1 MTRGR
6 VLAHAG
12 GAALAP
18 LAAVAPASAQDAA
31 LRIGVPASDSFA
43 IGFFAVD
50 EGFFRRAGFDA
61 TVMPFRGSGPVSAAV
76 AGGALDIGLTDV
88 IQIANATSRGIPF
101 AAIAG
106 GGLYSAQESNTELC
120 VAKTSSYRN
129 PKDLEGQTVAV
140 ITVASLMAA
149 AVKAWLAQHGA
160 DPEKVRLVEMPP
172 AEMVPA
178 LERGTVAAAYLAEPV
193 LAQVRERV
201 RSIASPYDAIGN
213 GFLISTWFA
222 RREWLAKNPEVTRR
236 VVAAIYEASR
246 WANDHRDL
254 TAPILAKYAK
264 LDIEN
269 ARGMRRARY
278 ATSLQPQML
287 QPVLDVAAKYK
298 IVGRDVAA
306 TTLIA
311 KV

>member
-1 MTRGR
+1 VTRAQA
-6 VLAHAG
+6 LALVS

-18 LAAVAPASAQDAA
+18 LASLAPASAQATP

-50 EGFFRRAGFDA
+50 QGFFRRAGFDA
-61 TVMPFRGSGPVSAAV
+61 AITPFRGSGPVSAAI

-88 IQIANATSRGIPF
+88 IQIANAASRGIPF

-120 VAKTSSYRN
+120 VPKTSSYRS

-178 LERGTVAAAYLAEPV
+178 LERGTVSAAYLAEPV
-193 LAQVRERV
+193 LSQVRERV
-201 RSIASPYDAIGN
+201 RPVASPYDAIGN
-213 GFLISTWFA
+213 GFLISTWFST
-222 RREWLAKNPEVTRR
+222 REWLTKNPDVARR

-269 ARGMRRARY
+269 ARAMRRARY

-298 IVGRDVAA
+298 IIARDVPAG
-306 TTLIA
+306 TLIA
-311 KV
+311 KI